1 MQEWEIPSLK
11 SPWKNEI
18 KMNKSSFLERNID
31 VFIINDLPVHIII
44 IKLNINAHALLIFNN
59 F

>member
-1 MQEWEIPSLK
+1 
-11 SPWKNEI
+11 
-18 KMNKSSFLERNID
+18 MNKSSFLEWNIA

-44 IKLNINAHALLIFNN
+44 IKLNINAHALLIFNH